1 MAPDQSPEGAAYV
14 ITTRDIAERLGVSVS
29 TVGRALSD
37 DPRISEE
44 TKFRVRQA
52 ASEMGYVGNR
62 AARMM
67 RGASS
72 NVVALV
78 IPDIRNSFYS
88 TIAHQLSKNMQAE
101 GFQLMLSETDDD
113 RMVELR
119 HLRELSAN
127 RVAGVIIVPTA
138 RPHGDSVK
146 LLRTLPHLQ
155 LLRRHPALGS
165 QWFGVDD
172 HEALRQATAHLVE
185 LGHTRIA
192 YMGGPEELPTGA
204 ERLRGFRSALREGG
218 LPDDAGRTELW
229 PPSSVDHGR
238 RATRRLLDGPDAP
251 TALVLG
257 STQLTL
263 GVLEELSEQG
273 VKVPGELSV
282 VGFGDEPGFSWW
294 GPGLTTTGLP
304 IQEMATGCALWL
316 MRRLKTKPDNDGP
329 YTSVSLGSLVLRGS
343 TAPPGPATT
352 TSGRG

>member
-1 MAPDQSPEGAAYV
+1 M

-29 TVGRALSD
+29 TVGRALAD

-44 TKFRVRQA
+44 TKFKVRQA

-72 NVVALV
+72 NVVGLV

-88 TIAHQLSKNMQAE
+88 TIAHELSKNMEAE
-101 GFQLMLSETDDD
+101 GFQLMLAETDDD

-119 HLRELSAN
+119 HLRELSAT

-138 RPHGDSVK
+138 RPHGDAVK
-146 LLRTLPHLQ
+146 LLRTVPHLQ
-155 LLRRHPALGS
+155 LLRRHPSLGA

-172 HEALRQATAHLVE
+172 HEALRRATAHLVTQ
-185 LGHTRIA
+185 GHTRIA
-192 YMGGPEELPTGA
+192 YLGGPEELPTGA
-204 ERLRGFRSALREGG
+204 ERLRGFHTALTEGG
-218 LPDDAGRTELW
+218 LSADTARTELA

-238 RATRRLLDGPDAP
+238 RATRRLLEGPDAP

-257 STQLTL
+257 SIQLTR
-263 GVLEELSEQG
+263 GVLEELSTQG
-273 VKVPGELSV
+273 VEVPRELSV

-294 GPGLTTTGLP
+294 GRGLTTTGLP
-304 IQEMATGCALWL
+304 IEEMATGCALWL
-316 MRRLKTKPDNDGP
+316 LRRLKTEPGNDGP
-329 YTSVSLGSLVLRGS
+329 YASVSPGSLIVRGS
-343 TAPPGPATT
+343 TASPG
-352 TSGRG
+352 GRAPSRER

>member
-1 MAPDQSPEGAAYV
+1 M
-14 ITTRDIAERLGVSVS
+14 ITTRDIAERIGVSVS
-29 TVGRALSD
+29 TVGRALAD

-44 TKFRVRQA
+44 TKGRVRQA
-52 ASEMGYVGNR
+52 ASELGYVGNR

-88 TIAHQLSKNMQAE
+88 TIAHELSKNMEAE

-113 RMVELR
+113 RLAELR

-138 RPHGDSVK
+138 RPHSESVK
-146 LLRTLPHLQ
+146 LLRAVPHLQ
-155 LLRRHPALGS
+155 LLRKHPSLGS

-172 HEALRQATAHLVE
+172 HEALRGATAHLVAQ
-185 LGHTRIA
+185 GHTRIA
-192 YMGGPEELPTGA
+192 YLGGPEELPTGA

-218 LPDDAGRTELW
+218 LPDDAGRTELG
-229 PPSSVDHGR
+229 PPSSIQYGR
-238 RATRRLLDGPDAP
+238 EAVRRLLDSPDAP
-251 TALVLG
+251 SALVSG
-257 STQLTL
+257 SIQLTL
-263 GVLEELSEQG
+263 GILEELSRQG
-273 VKVPGELSV
+273 VKVPRELSV

-294 GPGLTTTGLP
+294 GPGLTTVGLP

-316 MRRLKTKPDNDGP
+316 LRRLKTKPSNDGP
-329 YTSVSLGSLVLRGS
+329 YTSVSPGSLILRGS
-343 TAPPGPATT
+343 TAPPGD
-352 TSGRG
+352 SGPSKSA

>member
-1 MAPDQSPEGAAYV
+1 M
-14 ITTRDIAERLGVSVS
+14 ITTKDIAERLGISVS

-37 DPRISEE
+37 DARISEE

-88 TIAHQLSKNMQAE
+88 TIAHELSKNMEAE

-146 LLRTLPHLQ
+146 LLRGLPHLQ
-155 LLRRHPALGS
+155 LLRRHPSLGS

-172 HEALRQATAHLVE
+172 HESLREATAHLVTQ
-185 LGHTRIA
+185 GHTRIA
-192 YMGGPEELPTGA
+192 YLGGPTELPTGA
-204 ERLRGFRSALREGG
+204 ERLRGFHSALSEAG
-218 LPDDAGRTELW
+218 LPDDAGRTELG
-229 PPSSVDHGR
+229 PPSSVEYGR
-238 RATRRLLDGPDAP
+238 EAVRRLLEGPDAP

-257 STQLTL
+257 SIQLTL

-273 VKVPGELSV
+273 VQVPGELSV

-294 GPGLTTTGLP
+294 GPGLTTIGLP
-304 IQEMATGCALWL
+304 IQELATGCALWL
-316 MRRLKTKPDNDGP
+316 MRRLKTKPENDGP
-329 YTSVSLGSLVLRGS
+329 YTSVSPGSLVLRGS
-343 TAPPGPATT
+343 TAPPDGKAP
-352 TSGRG
+352 SGSA

>member
-1 MAPDQSPEGAAYV
+1 M
-14 ITTRDIAERLGVSVS
+14 ITTKDIAERLGVSVS
-29 TVGRALSD
+29 TVGRALAD
-37 DPRISEE
+37 DSRISEE
-44 TKFRVRQA
+44 TKFKVRQA

-88 TIAHQLSKNMQAE
+88 TIAHELSKNMEAE
-101 GFQLMLSETDDD
+101 GFQLMLAETDDD

-119 HLRELSAN
+119 HLRELSAT

-138 RPHGDSVK
+138 RPHSDSVK
-146 LLRTLPHLQ
+146 LLRTVPHLQ
-155 LLRRHPALGS
+155 LLRRHPSLGS

-172 HEALRQATAHLVE
+172 HEALRRATAHLVTQ
-185 LGHTRIA
+185 GHTRIA

-204 ERLRGFRSALREGG
+204 ERLRGFRTALREGG
-218 LPDDAGRTELW
+218 LPDDAGRTELG

-238 RATRRLLDGPDAP
+238 QAVRRLLKGPDAP

-257 STQLTL
+257 SIQLTR

-273 VKVPGELSV
+273 VKVPRKLSV
-282 VGFGDEPGFSWW
+282 IGFGDEPGFSWW
-294 GPGLTTTGLP
+294 GPGLTTIGLP

-316 MRRLKTKPDNDGP
+316 MRRLKTKPGNDGP
-329 YTSVSLGSLVLRGS
+329 YTSVSPGSLILRGS
-343 TAPPGPATT
+343 TAPPG
-352 TSGRG
+352 GRASSRSR